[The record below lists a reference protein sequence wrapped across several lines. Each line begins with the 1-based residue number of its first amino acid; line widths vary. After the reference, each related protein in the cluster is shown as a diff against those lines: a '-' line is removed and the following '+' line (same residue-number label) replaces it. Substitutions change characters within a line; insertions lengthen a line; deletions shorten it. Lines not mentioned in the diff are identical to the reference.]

1 VPTACRGGGAILVA
15 RGGGGGVRK
24 EDHGSGEGVGARRR
38 AIGMDGGPWA
48 WRSIDPTV
56 VSAPGEETRRIEK
69 SRVRSHGTRHES
81 GVFFCIRTG
90 SVLEMVLGPFV
101 SKECGKT

>member
-1 VPTACRGGGAILVA
+1 VPTACRGGAILVA

-56 VSAPGEETRRIEK
+56 VSAPGEETPLEGSRRAECA
-69 SRVRSHGTRHES
+69 VMGPGTNQES
-81 GVFFCIRTG
+81 F
-90 SVLEMVLGPFV
+90 SASALGACWRW
-101 SKECGKT
+101 S